1 MKQHIPGTKSKVN
14 MCKTCNEPIF
24 DGYNRKYCKE
34 CRSKIPISY
43 HVPYHVP
50 YHKPYPSASV
60 IEKKLGRPLN
70 RVELYLLK
78 HDQID
83 LIFVD

>member
-1 MKQHIPGTKSKVN
+1 MKKHIPGTKSKVE
-14 MCKTCNEPIF
+14 MCKICNEPIF
-24 DGYNRKYCKE
+24 DGYNRKYCRE
-34 CRSKIPISY
+34 CRFKIPISY

-50 YHKPYPSASV
+50 YPSASE

-83 LIFVD
+83 LIFVG